1 MLYDIIHGFG
11 GHYKCRRR
19 RPGHGGG
26 GGGGTNHA
34 LHLAPPPG
42 TAGGRGGAVVV
53 AGAFNTAPRHSTKP
67 GTAIYSVIYNAII
80 SYSIDMHIKHES

>member
-11 GHYKCRRR
+11 GHYKCPPRHPR
-19 RPGHGGG
+19 HGGG
-26 GGGGTNHA
+26 GGGGTNPA

-42 TAGGRGGAVVV
+42 TAGGKGGAVVV
-53 AGAFNTAPRHSTKP
+53 AGAFNTPPRHSTKP

-80 SYSIDMHIKHES
+80 SYSIDMHIKHEP